1 MCDVFPIVGSA
12 NSSISVK
19 ADVELFYS
27 NPSLKYLT
35 ALTSPLLSDTIQSL
49 EVSFE
54 INKRK
59 KLNCIKSTEP

>member
-1 MCDVFPIVGSA
+1 MGSA
-12 NSSISVK
+12 NSSITVK
-19 ADVELFYS
+19 ADVELIYS